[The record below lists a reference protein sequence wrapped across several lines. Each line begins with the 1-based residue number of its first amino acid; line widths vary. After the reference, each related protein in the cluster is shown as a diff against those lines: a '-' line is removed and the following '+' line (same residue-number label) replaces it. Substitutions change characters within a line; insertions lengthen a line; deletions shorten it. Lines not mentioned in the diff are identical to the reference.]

1 MRFKIIPLFSVILIS
16 VLAFFFLS
24 DSTSVDRELL
34 SKTLIV
40 DAVYFEDEGYV
51 EISFEDKSKKT
62 SNVVLEVLGLPES
75 FQKVINKSNFVEKVP
90 FPSTPKYGWETHPV
104 TFVIDHEEFGKIG
117 LKTEIHPQGEPSSP
131 IIFSK
136 L

>member
-1 MRFKIIPLFSVILIS
+1 MRTKLFPLLSIIIVSVI
-16 VLAFFFLS
+16 AFFFLF
-24 DSTSVDRELL
+24 DSTSIDRDLL
-34 SKTLIV
+34 SQTFIV
-40 DAVYFEDEGYV
+40 DAVYFEESGYV
-51 EISFEDKSKKT
+51 EISFEDKSQKT
-62 SNVVLEVLGLPES
+62 TKVVLEVLGLPES
-75 FQKVINKSNFVEKVP
+75 FQKVINKSNFVEKVS